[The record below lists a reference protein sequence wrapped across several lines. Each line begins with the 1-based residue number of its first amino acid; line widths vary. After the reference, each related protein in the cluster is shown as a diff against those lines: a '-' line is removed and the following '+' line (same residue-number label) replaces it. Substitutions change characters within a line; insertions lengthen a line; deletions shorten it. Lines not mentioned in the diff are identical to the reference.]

1 MPPKPRTLD
10 AVVRA
15 AEKVLGAN
23 DVDHVFVGGVTV
35 LAFGAPRTTSDV
47 DVIAAVTPEKI
58 GAIVASFQ
66 RLGFFASAQDL
77 HDALVEGGHCTIQD
91 TRSTY
96 RIDLVPASTDS
107 HRDALRTRRRVRW
120 RGRELPMAAPEHT
133 IVVKLEWGSSQDL
146 EDALAMY
153 LRQKENLDLPMM
165 RAFARRRGISRE
177 LSDFEDRAKSLS
189 EP

>member
-1 MPPKPRTLD
+1 
-10 AVVRA
+10 
-15 AEKVLGAN
+15 
-23 DVDHVFVGGVTV
+23 
-35 LAFGAPRTTSDV
+35 
-47 DVIAAVTPEKI
+47 AVTPEKI

-96 RIDLVPASTDS
+96 RIVLVPASTDS

-133 IVVKLEWGSSQDL
+133 IVVKLEWGSPQDL

-153 LRQKENLDLPMM
+153 LRQRGSLDLPMM
-165 RAFARRRGISRE
+165 RAFARRRGVSPE
-177 LSDFEDRAKSLS
+177 LSDFEARAKSLS
-189 EP
+189 KP